1 MNIFNKKDVCNIK
14 NITFNKKYLDIYA
27 PHKNAL
33 HPKDSKVNP
42 YRLVYALS
50 NKLKENS
57 IVVTADGTACVVGF
71 QASVIKQ
78 GQRWFH
84 NSGCA
89 SMGFELPAAIGA
101 WHASGETIICI
112 AGDGSIMMNLQELAY
127 IGGLNLP
134 IKIILLNLSNKIIG
148 LYLSSIGT
156 HLNHCPENYNF
167 YF

>member
-1 MNIFNKKDVCNIK
+1 MQ
-14 NITFNKKYLDIYA
+14 
-27 PHKNAL
+27 
-33 HPKDSKVNP
+33 
-42 YRLVYALS
+42 
-50 NKLKENS
+50 END

-71 QASVIKQ
+71 QASSIKK

-101 WHASGETIICI
+101 WHASGQSIICI

-134 IKIILLNLSNKIIG
+134 IKIIWGFTIKSFLMEKL
-148 LYLSSIGT
+148 
-156 HLNHCPENYNF
+156 
-167 YF
+167 